1 MLLKTLIARRV
12 LTPLHSLLKQGLSR
26 QSLAMTLAIGV
37 VVATFPVFGVTTLL
51 CAVVAARMGLNQV
64 AIQIANY
71 AGYPLQFLL
80 FVPLI
85 RLGESVLGLPSVSV
99 DPTVMGHM
107 LWQHPLNFVETYG
120 VAVGGAC
127 VVWVMLAVPVIWLLQ
142 KLILQFIPA
151 NKSSK
156 A

>member
-1 MLLKTLIARRV
+1 MKTLIARRV
-12 LTPLHSLLKQGLSR
+12 LSPLHSLLKQGLSR

-37 VVATFPVFGVTTLL
+37 VVATFPIFGVTTLL

-85 RLGESVLGLPSVSV
+85 RLGESVLGLPTVSV
-99 DPTVMGHM
+99 DPTIMGDM
-107 LWQHPLNFVETYG
+107 LWQHPLNFIGTYG

-127 VVWVMLAVPVIWLLQ
+127 VVWLMLAVPVIWLLQ

-151 NKSSK
+151 DKPSK